1 MGMAMTS
8 LNQKREQKM
17 ALKGELYTAD
27 TFSEEQIASVKKH
40 FLELLGQEVSFEIK
54 RNEALIGGFLAII
67 DGKIYDASVSH
78 RIKETEN
85 VLVHGNDA
93 DGAEITAE
101 DVNLTGSK
109 PKPFH
114 SSAKAIGSALKQRLD
129 TYEGKSAVYE
139 FGVVT
144 SVGDGV
150 VRIDGLSH
158 TRYGEQIAFN
168 NEIYGMTMDLET
180 DGVGAVL
187 LNGQDEVHVGE
198 RVYGTGRVVEVP
210 VGDELLGRVV
220 SPIGLPMDNKPL
232 NAKRYR
238 PVESPAPRIIDRQAV
253 NHPLMT
259 GLIAVD
265 GIIPIGRGQR
275 ELIIGDRQTGKTT
288 IAIDTI
294 INQRGK
300 HVYCVYVAIGQK
312 LSTVAQIYETLQ
324 AVGAMEYTVIVV
336 SNASDCA
343 AMQYL
348 APYAG
353 CAIAEQFMYDGKD
366 ALIVYDDLS
375 KHAVAYR
382 AMSLLLHRPPGREA
396 YPGDVFYLHS
406 RLLER
411 AGHLNDK
418 LGGGSLTALPIVETM
433 ASDISAYIPTNVIS
447 ITDGQIY
454 LEPELFHAG
463 VRPAVNV
470 GLSVSRVGSSAQKK
484 AMRKVVK
491 KLRLTLAQYRELQ
504 IFAQFGSDIDSVTKE
519 ILDSGDRLSE
529 TLKQAQ
535 HEPLQMSEQVLLLYA
550 VMNGY
555 LKEVPSP
562 HVRAFQKGLLQY
574 AHHNYSP
581 LLDDI
586 ESSGDLTDEQIKEL
600 SACIENYHLTC
611 KA

>member
-1 MGMAMTS
+1 
-8 LNQKREQKM
+8 M
-17 ALKGELYTAD
+17 ALRGELYTAGPFGED
-27 TFSEEQIASVKKH
+27 QIESVKRH
-40 FLELLGQEVSFEIK
+40 FNELLGQEVSFEVK

-67 DGKIYDASVSH
+67 DGKIYDASVAY
-78 RIKETEN
+78 RVKEAQHL
-85 VLVHGNDA
+85 LVSNSVS
-93 DGAEITAE
+93 GAEIAAE
-101 DVNLTGSK
+101 NVRLTGSEQK
-109 PKPFH
+109 PRHNSAGDIGKTLKRRI
-114 SSAKAIGSALKQRLD
+114 SSF
-129 TYEGKSAVYE
+129 ENKSAVYE
-139 FGVVT
+139 YGIVT

-150 VRIDGLSH
+150 VRIEGLSH
-158 TRYGEQIAFN
+158 TRYGEQIAFEN
-168 NEIYGMTMDLET
+168 DVYGMTMDLEL

-187 LNGQDEVHVGE
+187 LNGQDNVHVGE

-220 SPIGLPMDNKPL
+220 NPIGMPLDDKPL
-232 NAKRYR
+232 TAARYR

-253 NHPLMT
+253 NEPMMT
-259 GLIAVD
+259 GLLAVD
-265 GIIPIGRGQR
+265 SIIPIGRGQR

-300 HVYCVYVAIGQK
+300 HVNCVYVAIGQK
-312 LSTVAQIYETLQ
+312 LSTIAQIYETLI
-324 AVGAMEYTVIVV
+324 AAGAMEYTVIVV
-336 SNASDCA
+336 ANASDCA

-366 ALIVYDDLS
+366 ALVIYDDLS

-411 AGHLNDK
+411 AGHLSEAN
-418 LGGGSLTALPIVETM
+418 GGGSLTALPIVETM

-454 LEPELFHAG
+454 LEPELFHSG

-470 GLSVSRVGSSAQKK
+470 GLSVSRVGSAAQKK

-519 ILDSGDRLSE
+519 ILDNGDRLSE
-529 TLKQAQ
+529 TLKQNQ
-535 HEPLQMSEQVLLLYA
+535 HEPLQMSEQVLVLYA

-555 LKEVPSP
+555 LKNVPAQ

-574 AHHNYSP
+574 VRRNYGS
-581 LLDDI
+581 LLDEI
-586 ESSGDLTDEQIKEL
+586 EESGDLTDELTQEL
-600 SACIENYHLTC
+600 QTAIENYQLTC
-611 KA
+611 QA

>member
-1 MGMAMTS
+1 
-8 LNQKREQKM
+8 M
-17 ALKGELYTAD
+17 ALRGELYTAGPFGED
-27 TFSEEQIASVKKH
+27 QIESVKQH
-40 FLELLGQEVSFEIK
+40 FKELLGQEVNFEVK
-54 RNEALIGGFLAII
+54 RDEALVGGFLAII
-67 DGKIYDASVSH
+67 DGKIYDASVAY
-78 RIKETEN
+78 RMKEAQHQ
-85 VLVHGNDA
+85 LVSSSVS
-93 DGAEITAE
+93 GAEITAGN
-101 DVNLTGSK
+101 VRQTGSVQ
-109 PKPFH
+109 KPFE
-114 SSAKAIGSALKQRLD
+114 GSAADIGKTLKTRIRSF
-129 TYEGKSAVYE
+129 ESKSAVYE
-139 FGVVT
+139 YGVVT

-150 VRIDGLSH
+150 VRIEGLSH
-158 TRYGEQIAFN
+158 TRYGEQIAFDN
-168 NEIYGMTMDLET
+168 DVYGMTMDLEL

-187 LNGQDEVHVGE
+187 LNGQELVHVGE

-210 VGDELLGRVV
+210 VGDELLGRVIN
-220 SPIGLPMDNKPL
+220 PIGLALDNKPL
-232 NAKRYR
+232 NAARYR

-253 NHPLMT
+253 NEPLMT
-259 GLIAVD
+259 GLLAVD
-265 GIIPIGRGQR
+265 SIIPIGRGQR

-288 IAIDTI
+288 IAVDAI

-300 HVYCVYVAIGQK
+300 HVNCVYVAIGQK
-312 LSTVAQIYETLQ
+312 LSSVAQLHETLQ
-324 AVGAMEYTVIVV
+324 VAGAMDYTVIVV
-336 SNASDCA
+336 ASASDSA

-366 ALIVYDDLS
+366 ALIIYDDLS

-411 AGHLNDK
+411 AGHLSEAN
-418 LGGGSLTALPIVETM
+418 GGGSLTALPIVETM

-454 LEPELFHAG
+454 LEPELFHSG

-470 GLSVSRVGSSAQKK
+470 GLSVSRVGSAAQKK

-519 ILDSGDRLSE
+519 ILDNGDRLSE
-529 TLKQAQ
+529 TLKQNQ
-535 HEPLQMSEQVLLLYA
+535 HEPLQMSEQVLLLFA

-555 LKEVPSP
+555 LKDVASQN
-562 HVRAFQKGLLQY
+562 VRSFQKGLLQY
-574 AHHNYSP
+574 ARRNYIS
-581 LLDDI
+581 LLDEI
-586 ESSGDLTDEQIKEL
+586 EESGDMTDEQTQEL
-600 SACIENYHLTC
+600 RTCIENYQLTL

>member
-1 MGMAMTS
+1 
-8 LNQKREQKM
+8 M
-17 ALKGELYTAD
+17 ALRGELYTAGP
-27 TFSEEQIASVKKH
+27 FGEEQIESVKRH
-40 FLELLGQEVSFEIK
+40 FNEMLGQEVSFEVK
-54 RNEALIGGFLAII
+54 QNEALIGGFLAII
-67 DGKIYDASVSH
+67 DGKIYDASVAY
-78 RIKETEN
+78 RVKEAQHT
-85 VLVHGNDA
+85 LVNNSVS
-93 DGAEITAE
+93 GAEITAE
-101 DVNLTGSK
+101 NVRLTGSEQK
-109 PKPFH
+109 TLH
-114 SSAKAIGSALKQRLD
+114 SSAADIGKTLRSRIHSF
-129 TYEGKSAVYE
+129 ENKSAVYE
-139 FGVVT
+139 YGIVT

-150 VRIDGLSH
+150 VRIEGLSH
-158 TRYGEQIAFN
+158 TRYGEQIAFEN
-168 NEIYGMTMDLET
+168 DVYGMTMDLEL

-187 LNGQDEVHVGE
+187 LNGQDNVHVGE
-198 RVYGTGRVVEVP
+198 RVYGTGRVIEVP

-220 SPIGLPMDNKPL
+220 NPIGMPLDDKPL
-232 NAKRYR
+232 SAARYR

-253 NHPLMT
+253 NEPLMT
-259 GLIAVD
+259 GLLAVD
-265 GIIPIGRGQR
+265 SIIPIGRGQR

-300 HVYCVYVAIGQK
+300 HVNCVYVAIGQK
-312 LSTVAQIYETLQ
+312 LSTVAQICETLQ
-324 AVGAMEYTVIVV
+324 QAGAMDYTVIVV
-336 SNASDCA
+336 ANASDCA

-366 ALIVYDDLS
+366 ALVIYDDLS

-411 AGHLNDK
+411 AGHLSAAN
-418 LGGGSLTALPIVETM
+418 GGGSLTALPIVETM

-454 LEPELFHAG
+454 LEPELFHSG

-470 GLSVSRVGSSAQKK
+470 GLSVSRVGSAAQKK

-519 ILDSGDRLSE
+519 ILDNGDRLSE
-529 TLKQAQ
+529 TLKQNQ

-574 AHHNYSP
+574 ARRNYSST
-581 LLDDI
+581 LDEI
-586 ESSGDLTDEQIKEL
+586 EESGDLSDELIEAL
-600 SACIENYHLTC
+600 RATIENYHLTC
-611 KA
+611 QA

>member
-1 MGMAMTS
+1 
-8 LNQKREQKM
+8 M
-17 ALKGELYTAD
+17 ALRGELYIAGPFGED
-27 TFSEEQIASVKKH
+27 QIESVKKH
-40 FLELLGQEVSFEIK
+40 FNELLGQEVSFEVK
-54 RNEALIGGFLAII
+54 HNEALIGGFLAII
-67 DGKIYDASVSH
+67 DGKIYDASVAY
-78 RIKETEN
+78 RIKEAQHL
-85 VLVHGNDA
+85 LVTNSVS
-93 DGAEITAE
+93 GAEITAE
-101 DVNLTGSK
+101 NVKLTGSEQ
-109 PKPFH
+109 KPFH
-114 SSAKAIGSALKQRLD
+114 SSAADIGQTLKKRIRSF
-129 TYEGKSAVYE
+129 ENKSAVYE
-139 FGVVT
+139 YGIVT

-150 VRIDGLSH
+150 VRIEGLSH
-158 TRYGEQIAFN
+158 TRYGEQIAFEN
-168 NEIYGMTMDLET
+168 DVYGMTMDLEL

-187 LNGQDEVHVGE
+187 LNGQDEVRVGE

-220 SPIGLPMDNKPL
+220 NPIGMPLDNKPL
-232 NAKRYR
+232 NASRYR

-253 NHPLMT
+253 NEPLMT
-259 GLIAVD
+259 GLLAVD
-265 GIIPIGRGQR
+265 SIIPIGRGQR

-288 IAIDTI
+288 IAVDAI

-300 HVYCVYVAIGQK
+300 HVNCVYVAIGQK

-324 AVGAMEYTVIVV
+324 AAGAMEYTVIVV
-336 SNASDCA
+336 ANASDCA

-366 ALIVYDDLS
+366 ALVIYDDLS

-411 AGHLNDK
+411 AGHLSEAN
-418 LGGGSLTALPIVETM
+418 GGGSLTALPIVETM

-454 LEPELFHAG
+454 LEPELFHSG

-470 GLSVSRVGSSAQKK
+470 GLSVSRVGSAAQKK

-519 ILDSGDRLSE
+519 ILDNGDRLSE
-529 TLKQAQ
+529 TLKQNQ

-555 LKEVPSP
+555 LKEVPAQ
-562 HVRAFQKGLLQY
+562 HARAFQKGLLQY
-574 AHHNYSP
+574 VSRNYGS
-581 LLDDI
+581 LLSEI
-586 ESSGDLTDEQIKEL
+586 EETGDMTDEQIQEMR
-600 SACIENYHLTC
+600 AAIENYQLTC

>member
-1 MGMAMTS
+1 
-8 LNQKREQKM
+8 M
-17 ALKGELYTAD
+17 ALRGELYTAGPFGED
-27 TFSEEQIASVKKH
+27 QIESVKRH
-40 FLELLGQEVSFEIK
+40 FCELLGQEVSFEVK
-54 RNEALIGGFLAII
+54 QNDALIGGFLAII
-67 DGKIYDASVSH
+67 DGKIYDASVAY
-78 RIKETEN
+78 RVKEAQHT
-85 VLVHGNDA
+85 LVNNSVS
-93 DGAEITAE
+93 GAEITAE
-101 DVNLTGSK
+101 NVRLTGSEQK
-109 PKPFH
+109 TLH
-114 SSAKAIGSALKQRLD
+114 SSAADIGKTLRSRIHSF
-129 TYEGKSAVYE
+129 ENKSAVYE
-139 FGVVT
+139 YGIVT

-150 VRIDGLSH
+150 VRIEGLSH
-158 TRYGEQIAFN
+158 TRYGEQIAFEN
-168 NEIYGMTMDLET
+168 DVYGMTMDLEL

-187 LNGQDEVHVGE
+187 LNGQDNVHVGE
-198 RVYGTGRVVEVP
+198 RVYGTGRVIEVP

-220 SPIGLPMDNKPL
+220 NPIGMPLDDKPL
-232 NAKRYR
+232 SAARYR

-253 NHPLMT
+253 NEPLMT
-259 GLIAVD
+259 GLLAVD
-265 GIIPIGRGQR
+265 SIIPIGRGQR

-300 HVYCVYVAIGQK
+300 HVNCVYVAIGQK
-312 LSTVAQIYETLQ
+312 LSTVAQICETLES
-324 AVGAMEYTVIVV
+324 VGAMDYTVIVV
-336 SNASDCA
+336 ANASDCA

-366 ALIVYDDLS
+366 ALVIYDDLS

-411 AGHLNDK
+411 AGHLSAAN
-418 LGGGSLTALPIVETM
+418 GGGSLTALPIVETM

-454 LEPELFHAG
+454 LEPELFHSG

-470 GLSVSRVGSSAQKK
+470 GLSVSRVGSAAQKK

-519 ILDSGDRLSE
+519 ILDNGDRLSE
-529 TLKQAQ
+529 TLKQNQ

-574 AHHNYSP
+574 ARRNYSST
-581 LLDDI
+581 LDEI
-586 ESSGDLTDEQIKEL
+586 EESGDLSDELIEAL
-600 SACIENYHLTC
+600 RATIENYHLTC
-611 KA
+611 QA

>member
-1 MGMAMTS
+1 
-8 LNQKREQKM
+8 M
-17 ALKGELYTAD
+17 ALRGELYTAGP
-27 TFSEEQIASVKKH
+27 FGEEQIESVKRH
-40 FLELLGQEVSFEIK
+40 FNEMLGQEVSFEVK
-54 RNEALIGGFLAII
+54 QNEALIGGFLAII
-67 DGKIYDASVSH
+67 DGKIYDASVAY
-78 RIKETEN
+78 RVKEAQHT
-85 VLVHGNDA
+85 LVNNSVS
-93 DGAEITAE
+93 GAEITAE
-101 DVNLTGSK
+101 NVRLTGSEQK
-109 PKPFH
+109 TLH
-114 SSAKAIGSALKQRLD
+114 SSAADIGKTLRSRIHSF
-129 TYEGKSAVYE
+129 ENKSAVYE
-139 FGVVT
+139 YGIVT

-150 VRIDGLSH
+150 VRIEGLSH
-158 TRYGEQIAFN
+158 TRYGEQIAFEN
-168 NEIYGMTMDLET
+168 DVYGMTMDLEL

-187 LNGQDEVHVGE
+187 LNGQDNVHVGE
-198 RVYGTGRVVEVP
+198 RVYGTGRVIEVP

-220 SPIGLPMDNKPL
+220 NPIGMPMDDKPL
-232 NAKRYR
+232 NAARYR

-253 NHPLMT
+253 NEPLMT
-259 GLIAVD
+259 GLLAVD
-265 GIIPIGRGQR
+265 SIIPIGRGQR

-300 HVYCVYVAIGQK
+300 HVNCVYVAIGQK
-312 LSTVAQIYETLQ
+312 LSTVAQIYETLES
-324 AVGAMEYTVIVV
+324 VGAMDYTVIVV
-336 SNASDCA
+336 ANASDCA

-366 ALIVYDDLS
+366 ALVIYDDLS

-411 AGHLNDK
+411 AGHLSAAN
-418 LGGGSLTALPIVETM
+418 GGGSLTALPIVETM

-454 LEPELFHAG
+454 LEPELFHSG

-470 GLSVSRVGSSAQKK
+470 GLSVSRVGSAAQKK

-519 ILDSGDRLSE
+519 ILDNGDRLSE
-529 TLKQAQ
+529 TLKQNQ

-574 AHHNYSP
+574 ARRNYSST
-581 LLDDI
+581 LDEI
-586 ESSGDLTDEQIKEL
+586 EESGDLSDELIEAL
-600 SACIENYHLTC
+600 RATIENYHLTC
-611 KA
+611 QA

>member
-1 MGMAMTS
+1 
-8 LNQKREQKM
+8 M
-17 ALKGELYTAD
+17 ALKGELYITD
-27 TFSEEQIASVKKH
+27 SFGEDQIESVKQH
-40 FLELLGQEVSFEIK
+40 FKSLLGQDVVFEIK
-54 RNEALIGGFLAII
+54 HNDALIGGFLAII
-67 DGKIYDASVSH
+67 NGKIYDASVSY
-78 RIKETEN
+78 RIKEAQKF
-85 VLVHGNDA
+85 LVSNDTSG
-93 DGAEITAE
+93 GAEITAS
-101 DVNLTGSK
+101 N
-109 PKPFH
+109 
-114 SSAKAIGSALKQRLD
+114 LKQADVSPKLFSNTVHDIGQTLKKQLRTL
-129 TYEGKSAVYE
+129 ESKSAVYE
-139 FGVVT
+139 YGVVT

-150 VRIDGLSH
+150 VRIEGLSH
-158 TRYGEQIAFN
+158 TRYGEQIAFEN
-168 NEIYGMTMDLET
+168 DVFGMTMDLEL

-187 LNGQDEVHVGE
+187 LNGQDEVRVGE

-210 VGDELLGRVV
+210 VGDELLGRVIN
-220 SPIGLPMDNKPL
+220 PIGMPLDEKPL
-232 NAKRYR
+232 NSSRYR

-253 NHPLMT
+253 NEPLMT
-259 GLIAVD
+259 GLLAVD
-265 GIIPIGRGQR
+265 SIIPIGRGQR

-312 LSTVAQIYETLQ
+312 LSTIAQIYDTLQ
-324 AVGAMEYTVIVV
+324 KAGAMDYTVIVV
-336 SNASDCA
+336 ASASDCA

-366 ALIVYDDLS
+366 ALVIYDDLS

-411 AGHLNDK
+411 AGHLSEER
-418 LGGGSLTALPIVETM
+418 GGGSLTALPIIETM

-470 GLSVSRVGSSAQKK
+470 GLSVSRVGSAAQKK

-491 KLRLTLAQYRELQ
+491 TLRLTLAQYRELQ
-504 IFAQFGSDIDSVTKE
+504 IFAQFGSDIDSVTKG
-519 ILDSGDRLSE
+519 ILDNGDRLSE
-529 TLKQAQ
+529 TLKQNQ

-550 VMNGY
+550 VMNGF
-555 LKEVPSP
+555 LKEVPAP
-562 HVRAFQKGLLQY
+562 HARAFQKGLLQY
-574 AHHNYSP
+574 VRRNYSTM
-581 LLDDI
+581 LDMI
-586 ESSGDLTDEQIKEL
+586 EETGDLTDELIAEMR
-600 SACIENYHLTC
+600 SSIENYHLTC
-611 KA
+611 QA

>member
-1 MGMAMTS
+1 
-8 LNQKREQKM
+8 M
-17 ALKGELYTAD
+17 ALKGELYITD
-27 TFSEEQIASVKKH
+27 SFGEDQIASVKQH
-40 FLELLGQEVSFEIK
+40 FKTLLGQDVDFEIK
-54 RNEALIGGFLAII
+54 YNDALIGGFLAII
-67 DGKIYDASVSH
+67 NGKIYDASVSY
-78 RIKETEN
+78 RIKEAQKF
-85 VLVHGNDA
+85 LVSNDTSG
-93 DGAEITAE
+93 GAEITAS
-101 DVNLTGSK
+101 N
-109 PKPFH
+109 
-114 SSAKAIGSALKQRLD
+114 LKQADVSPKLFSNTVHDIGQTLKKQLRTLQS
-129 TYEGKSAVYE
+129 KSAVYE
-139 FGVVT
+139 YGVVT

-150 VRIDGLSH
+150 VRIEGLSH
-158 TRYGEQIAFN
+158 TRYGEQIAFEN
-168 NEIYGMTMDLET
+168 DVFGMTMDLEL

-187 LNGQDEVHVGE
+187 LNGQDEVRVGE

-210 VGDELLGRVV
+210 VGDELLGRVIN
-220 SPIGLPMDNKPL
+220 PIGMPLDEKPL
-232 NAKRYR
+232 NSSRYR

-253 NHPLMT
+253 NEPLMT
-259 GLIAVD
+259 GLLAVD
-265 GIIPIGRGQR
+265 SIIPIGRGQR

-312 LSTVAQIYETLQ
+312 LSTIAQIYDTLQ
-324 AVGAMEYTVIVV
+324 KAGAMDYTVIVV
-336 SNASDCA
+336 ASASDCA

-366 ALIVYDDLS
+366 ALVIYDDLS

-411 AGHLNDK
+411 AGHLSEER
-418 LGGGSLTALPIVETM
+418 GGGSLTALPIIETM

-470 GLSVSRVGSSAQKK
+470 GLSVSRVGSAAQKK

-491 KLRLTLAQYRELQ
+491 TLRLTLAQYRELQ
-504 IFAQFGSDIDSVTKE
+504 IFAQFGSDIDSVTKG
-519 ILDSGDRLSE
+519 ILDNGDRLSE
-529 TLKQAQ
+529 TLKQNQ

-550 VMNGY
+550 VMNGF
-555 LKEVPSP
+555 LKEVPAP
-562 HVRAFQKGLLQY
+562 HARAFQKGLLQY
-574 AHHNYSP
+574 VRRNYSTM
-581 LLDDI
+581 LDMI
-586 ESSGDLTDEQIKEL
+586 EETGDLTDELIAEMR
-600 SACIENYHLTC
+600 SSIENYHLTC
-611 KA
+611 QA

>member
-1 MGMAMTS
+1 
-8 LNQKREQKM
+8 M
-17 ALKGELYTAD
+17 ALKGELYTAGP
-27 TFSEEQIASVKKH
+27 FGEEQIESVKRH
-40 FLELLGQEVSFEIK
+40 FNEMLGQEVSFEVK
-54 RNEALIGGFLAII
+54 QNEALIGGFLAII
-67 DGKIYDASVSH
+67 DGKIYDASVAY
-78 RIKETEN
+78 RVKEAQHT
-85 VLVHGNDA
+85 LVNNSVS
-93 DGAEITAE
+93 GAEITAE
-101 DVNLTGSK
+101 NVRLTGSEQK
-109 PKPFH
+109 TLH
-114 SSAKAIGSALKQRLD
+114 SSAADIGKTLRSRIHSF
-129 TYEGKSAVYE
+129 ENKSAVYE
-139 FGVVT
+139 YGIVT

-150 VRIDGLSH
+150 VRIEGLSH
-158 TRYGEQIAFN
+158 TRYGEQIAFEN
-168 NEIYGMTMDLET
+168 DVYGMTMDLEL

-187 LNGQDEVHVGE
+187 LNGQDNVHVGE
-198 RVYGTGRVVEVP
+198 RVYGTGRVIEVP

-220 SPIGLPMDNKPL
+220 NPIGMPLDDKPL
-232 NAKRYR
+232 SAARYR

-253 NHPLMT
+253 NEPLMT
-259 GLIAVD
+259 GLLAVD
-265 GIIPIGRGQR
+265 SIIPIGRGQR

-300 HVYCVYVAIGQK
+300 HVNCVYVAIGQK
-312 LSTVAQIYETLQ
+312 LSTVAQIYETLES
-324 AVGAMEYTVIVV
+324 VGAMDYTVIVV
-336 SNASDCA
+336 ANASDCA

-366 ALIVYDDLS
+366 ALVIYDDLS

-411 AGHLNDK
+411 AGHLSAAN
-418 LGGGSLTALPIVETM
+418 GGGSLTALPIVETM

-454 LEPELFHAG
+454 LEPELFHSG

-470 GLSVSRVGSSAQKK
+470 GLSVSRVGSAAQKK

-519 ILDSGDRLSE
+519 ILDNGDRLSE
-529 TLKQAQ
+529 TLKQNQ

-574 AHHNYSP
+574 ARRNYSST
-581 LLDDI
+581 LDEI
-586 ESSGDLTDEQIKEL
+586 EESGDLSDELIEAL
-600 SACIENYHLTC
+600 RATIENYHLTC
-611 KA
+611 QA

>member
-1 MGMAMTS
+1 
-8 LNQKREQKM
+8 M
-17 ALKGELYTAD
+17 ALKGELYIAGP
-27 TFSEEQIASVKKH
+27 FGEEQIASVKQH
-40 FLELLGQEVSFEIK
+40 FNELLGQEVSFEVK
-54 RNEALIGGFLAII
+54 RNDALIGGFLAII
-67 DGKIYDASVSH
+67 DGKIYDASVAY
-78 RIKETEN
+78 RIKEAQHL
-85 VLVHGNDA
+85 LVTNSVS
-93 DGAEITAE
+93 GAEIAAE
-101 DVNLTGSK
+101 NVKLTGSEQ
-109 PKPFH
+109 KPFH
-114 SSAKAIGSALKQRLD
+114 SSATDIGRTLKRRIRSF
-129 TYEGKSAVYE
+129 ENKSAVYE
-139 FGVVT
+139 YGIVT
-144 SVGDGV
+144 NVGDGV
-150 VRIDGLSH
+150 VRIEGLSH
-158 TRYGEQIAFN
+158 TRYGEQIAFEN
-168 NEIYGMTMDLET
+168 DIYGMTMDLEL

-187 LNGQDEVHVGE
+187 LNGQDSVRVGE

-220 SPIGLPMDNKPL
+220 NPIGMALDDKPL
-232 NAKRYR
+232 NASRYR

-253 NHPLMT
+253 NEPLMT
-259 GLIAVD
+259 GLLAVD
-265 GIIPIGRGQR
+265 SIIPIGRGQR

-288 IAIDTI
+288 IAVDAI

-300 HVYCVYVAIGQK
+300 HVNCVYVAIGQK
-312 LSTVAQIYETLQ
+312 LSTIAQIYETLQ
-324 AVGAMEYTVIVV
+324 AAGAMDYTVIVV
-336 SNASDCA
+336 ANASDCA

-366 ALIVYDDLS
+366 ALIIYDDLS

-411 AGHLNDK
+411 AGHLSEAN
-418 LGGGSLTALPIVETM
+418 GGGSLTALPIVETM

-454 LEPELFHAG
+454 LEPELFHSG

-470 GLSVSRVGSSAQKK
+470 GLSVSRVGSAAQKK

-504 IFAQFGSDIDSVTKE
+504 VFAQFGSDIDSVTKE
-519 ILDSGDRLSE
+519 ILDNGDRLSE
-529 TLKQAQ
+529 TLKQNQ
-535 HEPLQMSEQVLLLYA
+535 HEPLQMSEQVLLLFA

-555 LKEVPSP
+555 LKNVPSP
-562 HVRAFQKGLLQY
+562 HVRSFQKGLLQY
-574 AHHNYSP
+574 MQRNYGS
-581 LLDDI
+581 LLGEI
-586 ESSGDLTDEQIKEL
+586 EDTGDLTDEQAQEMR
-600 SACIENYHLTC
+600 AAIENYQLTC

>member
-1 MGMAMTS
+1 
-8 LNQKREQKM
+8 M
-17 ALKGELYTAD
+17 ALRGELYIAGPFGED
-27 TFSEEQIASVKKH
+27 QIESVKKH
-40 FLELLGQEVSFEIK
+40 FNELLGQEVSFEVK
-54 RNEALIGGFLAII
+54 HNEALIGGFLAII
-67 DGKIYDASVSH
+67 DGKIYDASVAY
-78 RIKETEN
+78 RIKEAQHL
-85 VLVHGNDA
+85 LVTNSVS
-93 DGAEITAE
+93 GAEITAE
-101 DVNLTGSK
+101 NVKLTGSEQ
-109 PKPFH
+109 KPFH
-114 SSAKAIGSALKQRLD
+114 SSAADIGQTLKKRIRSF
-129 TYEGKSAVYE
+129 ENKSAVYE
-139 FGVVT
+139 YGIVT

-150 VRIDGLSH
+150 VRIEGLSH
-158 TRYGEQIAFN
+158 TRYGEQIAFEN
-168 NEIYGMTMDLET
+168 DVYGMTMDLEL

-187 LNGQDEVHVGE
+187 LNGQDEVRVGE

-220 SPIGLPMDNKPL
+220 NPIGMPLDNKPL
-232 NAKRYR
+232 NASRYR

-253 NHPLMT
+253 NEPLMT
-259 GLIAVD
+259 GLLAVD
-265 GIIPIGRGQR
+265 SIIPIGRGQR

-288 IAIDTI
+288 IAVDAI

-300 HVYCVYVAIGQK
+300 HVNCVYVAIGQK
-312 LSTVAQIYETLQ
+312 LSTVAQICETLQ
-324 AVGAMEYTVIVV
+324 AAGAMEYTVIVV
-336 SNASDCA
+336 ANASDCA

-366 ALIVYDDLS
+366 ALVIYDDLS

-411 AGHLNDK
+411 AGHLSEAN
-418 LGGGSLTALPIVETM
+418 GGGSLTALPIVETM

-454 LEPELFHAG
+454 LEPELFHSG

-470 GLSVSRVGSSAQKK
+470 GLSVSRVGSAAQKK

-519 ILDSGDRLSE
+519 ILDNGDRLSE
-529 TLKQAQ
+529 TLKQNQ

-555 LKEVPSP
+555 LKEVPAQ
-562 HVRAFQKGLLQY
+562 HARAFQKGLLQY
-574 AHHNYSP
+574 VSRNYGS
-581 LLDDI
+581 LLSEI
-586 ESSGDLTDEQIKEL
+586 EETGDMTDEQIQEMR
-600 SACIENYHLTC
+600 AAIENYQLTC

>member
-1 MGMAMTS
+1 
-8 LNQKREQKM
+8 M
-17 ALKGELYTAD
+17 ALRGELYTAGPFGED
-27 TFSEEQIASVKKH
+27 QIESVKKH
-40 FLELLGQEVSFEIK
+40 FNELLGQEVSFEVK
-54 RNEALIGGFLAII
+54 HNEALIGGFLAII
-67 DGKIYDASVSH
+67 DGKIYDASVAY
-78 RIKETEN
+78 RIKEAQHL
-85 VLVHGNDA
+85 LVTNSVS
-93 DGAEITAE
+93 GAEITAE
-101 DVNLTGSK
+101 NVKLTGSEQ
-109 PKPFH
+109 KPFH
-114 SSAKAIGSALKQRLD
+114 SSAADIGQTLKKRIRSF
-129 TYEGKSAVYE
+129 ENKSAVYE
-139 FGVVT
+139 YGIVT

-150 VRIDGLSH
+150 VRIEGLSH
-158 TRYGEQIAFN
+158 TRYGEQIAFEN
-168 NEIYGMTMDLET
+168 DVYGMTMDLEL

-187 LNGQDEVHVGE
+187 LNGQDEVRVGE

-220 SPIGLPMDNKPL
+220 NPIGMPLDNKPL
-232 NAKRYR
+232 NAYRYR

-253 NHPLMT
+253 NEPLMT
-259 GLIAVD
+259 GLLAVD
-265 GIIPIGRGQR
+265 SIIPIGRGQR

-288 IAIDTI
+288 IAVDAI

-300 HVYCVYVAIGQK
+300 HVNCVYVAIGQK
-312 LSTVAQIYETLQ
+312 LSTVAQICETLQ
-324 AVGAMEYTVIVV
+324 AAGAMEYTVIVV
-336 SNASDCA
+336 ANASDCA

-366 ALIVYDDLS
+366 ALVIYDDLS

-396 YPGDVFYLHS
+396 YPGDVCYLHS

-411 AGHLNDK
+411 AGHLSEAN
-418 LGGGSLTALPIVETM
+418 GGGSLTALPIVETM

-454 LEPELFHAG
+454 LEPELVHSG

-470 GLSVSRVGSSAQKK
+470 GLSVSRVGSAAQKK

-519 ILDSGDRLSE
+519 ILDNGDRLSE
-529 TLKQAQ
+529 TLKQNQ

-555 LKEVPSP
+555 LKEVPAQ
-562 HVRAFQKGLLQY
+562 HARAFQKGLLQY
-574 AHHNYSP
+574 VSRNYGS
-581 LLDDI
+581 LLSEI
-586 ESSGDLTDEQIKEL
+586 EETGDMTDEQIQEMR
-600 SACIENYHLTC
+600 AAIDNYQLTC

>member
-1 MGMAMTS
+1 
-8 LNQKREQKM
+8 M
-17 ALKGELYTAD
+17 ALKGELYITD
-27 TFSEEQIASVKKH
+27 SFGEDQIESVKQH
-40 FLELLGQEVSFEIK
+40 FKSLLGQDVVFEIK
-54 RNEALIGGFLAII
+54 HNDALIGGFLAII
-67 DGKIYDASVSH
+67 NGKIYDASVSY
-78 RIKETEN
+78 RIKEAQKF
-85 VLVHGNDA
+85 LVSNDTSG
-93 DGAEITAE
+93 GAEITAS
-101 DVNLTGSK
+101 N
-109 PKPFH
+109 
-114 SSAKAIGSALKQRLD
+114 LKQAEVSPKLFSNTAHDIGQTLKKQLRSL
-129 TYEGKSAVYE
+129 ESKSAVYE
-139 FGVVT
+139 YGVVT

-150 VRIDGLSH
+150 VRIEGLSH
-158 TRYGEQIAFN
+158 TRYGEQIAFEN
-168 NEIYGMTMDLET
+168 DVFGMTMDLEL

-187 LNGQDEVHVGE
+187 LNGQDEVRVGE

-210 VGDELLGRVV
+210 VGDELLGRVIN
-220 SPIGLPMDNKPL
+220 PIGMPLDEKTL
-232 NAKRYR
+232 NASRFR

-253 NHPLMT
+253 NEPLMT
-259 GLIAVD
+259 GLLAVD
-265 GIIPIGRGQR
+265 SIIPIGRGQR

-300 HVYCVYVAIGQK
+300 HVNCVYVAIGQK
-312 LSTVAQIYETLQ
+312 LSTIAQIYDTLEK
-324 AVGAMEYTVIVV
+324 AGSMDYTVIVV
-336 SNASDCA
+336 ASASDCA

-366 ALIVYDDLS
+366 ALVIYDDLS

-411 AGHLNDK
+411 AGHLSEER
-418 LGGGSLTALPIVETM
+418 GGGSLTALPIIETM

-470 GLSVSRVGSSAQKK
+470 GLSVSRVGSAAQKK

-491 KLRLTLAQYRELQ
+491 TLRLTLAQYRELQ
-504 IFAQFGSDIDSVTKE
+504 IFAQFGSDIDSVTKG
-519 ILDSGDRLSE
+519 ILDNGDRLSE
-529 TLKQAQ
+529 TLKQNQ

-550 VMNGY
+550 VMNGF
-555 LKEVPSP
+555 LKEVPAP

-574 AHHNYSP
+574 VRRNYSTM
-581 LLDDI
+581 LDMI
-586 ESSGDLTDEQIKEL
+586 EETGDLTDELIAEMR
-600 SACIENYHLTC
+600 SSIENYHLTC
-611 KA
+611 QA

>member
-1 MGMAMTS
+1 
-8 LNQKREQKM
+8 M
-17 ALKGELYTAD
+17 ALKGELYTAGPFGED
-27 TFSEEQIASVKKH
+27 QIESVKQH
-40 FLELLGQEVSFEIK
+40 FRELLGHEVNFEVK
-54 RNEALIGGFLAII
+54 QNEALIGGFLAII
-67 DGKIYDASVSH
+67 DGKIYDASVAY
-78 RIKETEN
+78 RVKEAQHM
-85 VLVHGNDA
+85 LVSNSA
-93 DGAEITAE
+93 SGAEITAE
-101 DVNLTGSK
+101 NVRLTGSENK
-109 PKPFH
+109 SLH
-114 SSAKAIGSALKQRLD
+114 SSAADIGKTLKHRMRSF
-129 TYEGKSAVYE
+129 ENKSAVYE
-139 FGVVT
+139 YGIVT

-150 VRIDGLSH
+150 VRIEGLSH
-158 TRYGEQIAFN
+158 TRYGEQIAFDN
-168 NEIYGMTMDLET
+168 DIYGMTMDLEL

-187 LNGQDEVHVGE
+187 LNGQDGVRVGE

-220 SPIGLPMDNKPL
+220 NPIGMPLDNKPL
-232 NAKRYR
+232 NPARYR
-238 PVESPAPRIIDRQAV
+238 PLESPSPRIIDRQAV
-253 NHPLMT
+253 NEPLMT
-259 GLIAVD
+259 GLLAVD
-265 GIIPIGRGQR
+265 SIIPIGRGQR

-288 IAIDTI
+288 IAVDTI

-300 HVYCVYVAIGQK
+300 NVNCVYVAIGQK
-312 LSTVAQIYETLQ
+312 LSTIAQIYETLQ
-324 AVGAMEYTVIVV
+324 STGAMEYTVIVV
-336 SNASDCA
+336 ASASDCA

-353 CAIAEQFMYDGKD
+353 CSIAEQFMYDGKD
-366 ALIVYDDLS
+366 ALVIYDDLS

-411 AGHLNDK
+411 AGHLSEAN
-418 LGGGSLTALPIVETM
+418 GGGSLTALPIVETM

-454 LEPELFHAG
+454 LEPELFHSG

-470 GLSVSRVGSSAQKK
+470 GLSVSRVGSAAQKK

-519 ILDSGDRLSE
+519 ILDNGDRLSE
-529 TLKQAQ
+529 TLKQNQ

-555 LKEVPSP
+555 LKEVAAP

-574 AHHNYSP
+574 VRRNYSAM
-581 LLDDI
+581 LDEI
-586 ESSGDLTDEQIKEL
+586 EEVGDLTDEIVEEL
-600 SACIENYHLTC
+600 RASIENYHLTC
-611 KA
+611 QA

>member
-1 MGMAMTS
+1 
-8 LNQKREQKM
+8 M
-17 ALKGELYTAD
+17 ALKGELYTAGP
-27 TFSEEQIASVKKH
+27 FGEEQIESVKRH
-40 FLELLGQEVSFEIK
+40 FNEMLGQEVSFEVK
-54 RNEALIGGFLAII
+54 QNEALIGGFLAII
-67 DGKIYDASVSH
+67 DGKIYDASVAY
-78 RIKETEN
+78 RIKEAQHL
-85 VLVHGNDA
+85 LVSNSVS
-93 DGAEITAE
+93 GAEITAE
-101 DVNLTGSK
+101 NVRLTGSEQK
-109 PKPFH
+109 PLH
-114 SSAKAIGSALKQRLD
+114 SSASDIGKTLKHRIN
-129 TYEGKSAVYE
+129 TFENKSAVYE
-139 FGVVT
+139 YGIVT

-150 VRIDGLSH
+150 VRVEGLSH
-158 TRYGEQIAFN
+158 TRFGEQIAFEN
-168 NEIYGMTMDLET
+168 DVYGMTMDLEL

-187 LNGQDEVHVGE
+187 LNGQDNVHVGE

-220 SPIGLPMDNKPL
+220 NPIGMPMDNKPL
-232 NAKRYR
+232 NAARYR

-253 NHPLMT
+253 NEPLMT
-259 GLIAVD
+259 GLLAVD
-265 GIIPIGRGQR
+265 SIIPIGRGQR
-275 ELIIGDRQTGKTT
+275 ELIIGDRQTGKST

-300 HVYCVYVAIGQK
+300 NVNCVYVAIGQK

-324 AVGAMEYTVIVV
+324 AADAMDYTVIVV
-336 SNASDCA
+336 ANASDCA

-366 ALIVYDDLS
+366 ALVVYDDLS

-411 AGHLNDK
+411 AGHLSEAN
-418 LGGGSLTALPIVETM
+418 GGGSLTALPIVETM

-454 LEPELFHAG
+454 LEPELFHSG

-470 GLSVSRVGSSAQKK
+470 GLSVSRVGSAAQKK

-519 ILDSGDRLSE
+519 ILDNGDRLSE
-529 TLKQAQ
+529 TLKQNQ
-535 HEPLQMSEQVLLLYA
+535 HEPLQMSEQVLLLFA

-555 LKEVPSP
+555 LKDVPSQ
-562 HVRAFQKGLLQY
+562 HVRSFQKGLLQY
-574 AHHNYSP
+574 VSRNYGS
-581 LLDDI
+581 LLNEI
-586 ESSGDLTDEQIKEL
+586 EETGDFTDEQAQEL
-600 SACIENYHLTC
+600 RTAIENYQLTC
-611 KA
+611 KV

>member
-1 MGMAMTS
+1 
-8 LNQKREQKM
+8 M
-17 ALKGELYTAD
+17 ALRGELYIAGPFGED
-27 TFSEEQIASVKKH
+27 QIESVKKH
-40 FLELLGQEVSFEIK
+40 FNELLGQEVSFEVK
-54 RNEALIGGFLAII
+54 HNEALIGGFLAII
-67 DGKIYDASVSH
+67 DGKIYDASVAY
-78 RIKETEN
+78 RIKEAQHL
-85 VLVHGNDA
+85 LVTNSVS
-93 DGAEITAE
+93 GAEIAAE
-101 DVNLTGSK
+101 NVKLTGSEQ
-109 PKPFH
+109 KPFH
-114 SSAKAIGSALKQRLD
+114 SSATDIGQTLKKRIRSF
-129 TYEGKSAVYE
+129 ENKSAVYE
-139 FGVVT
+139 YGIVT

-150 VRIDGLSH
+150 VRIEGLSH
-158 TRYGEQIAFN
+158 TRYGEQIAFEN
-168 NEIYGMTMDLET
+168 DVYGMTMDLEL

-220 SPIGLPMDNKPL
+220 NPIGMPLDNKPL
-232 NAKRYR
+232 NASRYR

-253 NHPLMT
+253 NEPLMT
-259 GLIAVD
+259 GLLAVD
-265 GIIPIGRGQR
+265 SIIPIGRGQR

-288 IAIDTI
+288 IAVDAI

-300 HVYCVYVAIGQK
+300 HVNCVYVAIGQK
-312 LSTVAQIYETLQ
+312 LSTVAQVSETLQ
-324 AVGAMEYTVIVV
+324 AAGAMEYTVIVV
-336 SNASDCA
+336 ASASDCA

-366 ALIVYDDLS
+366 ALVIYDDLS

-411 AGHLNDK
+411 AGHLSEAN
-418 LGGGSLTALPIVETM
+418 GGGSLTALPIVETM

-454 LEPELFHAG
+454 LEPELFHSG

-470 GLSVSRVGSSAQKK
+470 GLSVSRVGSAAQKK

-519 ILDSGDRLSE
+519 ILDNGDRLSE
-529 TLKQAQ
+529 TLKQNQ

-555 LKEVPSP
+555 LKEVPAQ
-562 HVRAFQKGLLQY
+562 HARAFQKGLLQY
-574 AHHNYSP
+574 VSRNYGS
-581 LLDDI
+581 LLSEI
-586 ESSGDLTDEQIKEL
+586 EETGDMTDEQIQEMKT
-600 SACIENYHLTC
+600 AIENYQLTC

>member
-1 MGMAMTS
+1 
-8 LNQKREQKM
+8 M
-17 ALKGELYTAD
+17 ALRGELYTAGP
-27 TFSEEQIASVKKH
+27 FGEEQIESVKRH
-40 FLELLGQEVSFEIK
+40 FNEMLGQEVSFEVK
-54 RNEALIGGFLAII
+54 QNEALIGGFLAII
-67 DGKIYDASVSH
+67 DGKIYDASVAY
-78 RIKETEN
+78 RVKEAQHT
-85 VLVHGNDA
+85 LVNNSVS
-93 DGAEITAE
+93 GAEITAE
-101 DVNLTGSK
+101 NVRLTGSEQK
-109 PKPFH
+109 TLH
-114 SSAKAIGSALKQRLD
+114 SSAADIGKTLRSRIHSF
-129 TYEGKSAVYE
+129 ENKSAVYE
-139 FGVVT
+139 YGIVT

-150 VRIDGLSH
+150 VRIEGLSH
-158 TRYGEQIAFN
+158 TRYGEQIAFEN
-168 NEIYGMTMDLET
+168 DVYGMTMDLEL

-187 LNGQDEVHVGE
+187 LNGQDLVHVGE
-198 RVYGTGRVVEVP
+198 RVYGTGRVVEMP

-220 SPIGLPMDNKPL
+220 NPIGMPMDDKPL
-232 NAKRYR
+232 NAARYR

-253 NHPLMT
+253 NEPLMT
-259 GLIAVD
+259 GLLAVD
-265 GIIPIGRGQR
+265 SIIPIGRGQR

-288 IAIDTI
+288 IAVDAI

-300 HVYCVYVAIGQK
+300 HVNCVYVAIGQK
-312 LSTVAQIYETLQ
+312 LSTIAQIYETLQ
-324 AVGAMEYTVIVV
+324 TAGAMDYTVIVV
-336 SNASDCA
+336 ASASDCA

-366 ALIVYDDLS
+366 ALVIYDDLS

-411 AGHLNDK
+411 AGHLSEAN
-418 LGGGSLTALPIVETM
+418 GGGSLTALPIVETM

-454 LEPELFHAG
+454 LEPELFHSG

-470 GLSVSRVGSSAQKK
+470 GLSVSRVGSAAQKK

-519 ILDSGDRLSE
+519 ILDNGDRLSE
-529 TLKQAQ
+529 TLKQNQ
-535 HEPLQMSEQVLLLYA
+535 HEPLQMSEQVLLLFA

-574 AHHNYSP
+574 VRRNYSS
-581 LLDDI
+581 LLD
-586 ESSGDLTDEQIKEL
+586 EMEESGDLSDELTQEL
-600 SACIENYHLTC
+600 KSAIENYQLTC

>member
-1 MGMAMTS
+1 
-8 LNQKREQKM
+8 M
-17 ALKGELYTAD
+17 ALKGELYTAGP
-27 TFSEEQIASVKKH
+27 FGEEQIESVKQH
-40 FLELLGQEVSFEIK
+40 FTKLLGQEVSFDVK
-54 RNEALIGGFLAII
+54 QNDALIGGFLAII
-67 DGKIYDASVSH
+67 DGKVYDASVAY
-78 RIKETEN
+78 RIKEAQHA
-85 VLVHGNDA
+85 LVTNDFTG
-93 DGAEITAE
+93 GAEIAAE
-101 DVNLTGSK
+101 NVKLTGSE
-109 PKPFH
+109 PGQFH
-114 SSAKAIGSALKQRLD
+114 SSAKDIGATLKKRLN
-129 TYEGKSAVYE
+129 TFENKSAVYE
-139 FGVVT
+139 YGVVT

-158 TRYGEQIAFN
+158 TRYGEQIAFDN
-168 NEIYGMTMDLET
+168 DVYGMTMDLEV

-187 LNGQDEVHVGE
+187 LNEQDSVRVGE

-210 VGDELLGRVV
+210 VGDEVLGRVIN
-220 SPIGLPMDNKPL
+220 PIGMPLDNKPL
-232 NAKRYR
+232 NAARYR
-238 PVESPAPRIIDRQAV
+238 PVESPAPRIIDRQSV
-253 NHPLMT
+253 NEPLMT

-288 IAIDTI
+288 IAVDTI

-300 HVYCVYVAIGQK
+300 HVNCVYVAIGQK
-312 LSTVAQIYETLQ
+312 LSTIAQIYETFQ
-324 AVGAMEYTVIVV
+324 AVGAMDYTTIVV
-336 SNASDCA
+336 ANASDCA

-366 ALIVYDDLS
+366 ALVVYDDLS

-411 AGHLNDK
+411 AGHLSEER
-418 LGGGSLTALPIVETM
+418 GGGSLTALPIVETM

-454 LEPELFHAG
+454 LEPELFHSG

-470 GLSVSRVGSSAQKK
+470 GLSVSRVGSAAQKK

-504 IFAQFGSDIDSVTKE
+504 IFAQFGSDIDSVTKN

-529 TLKQAQ
+529 TLKQSQ
-535 HEPLQMSEQVLLLYA
+535 HEPLQMCEQVLVLYA
-550 VMNGY
+550 VMNDY

-574 AHHNYSP
+574 AHRNYSAM
-581 LLDDI
+581 LDEI
-586 ESSGDLTDEQIKEL
+586 EETGDLTDEQTEEL
-600 SACIENYHLTC
+600 RACIENYQLTC

>member
-1 MGMAMTS
+1 
-8 LNQKREQKM
+8 M
-17 ALKGELYTAD
+17 ALRGELYTAGP
-27 TFSEEQIASVKKH
+27 FGEEQIESVKQH
-40 FLELLGQEVSFEIK
+40 FKELLGQEVSFEVK

-67 DGKIYDASVSH
+67 DGKVYDASVAY
-78 RIKETEN
+78 RIKEAQHL
-85 VLVHGNDA
+85 LVSNSVS

-101 DVNLTGSK
+101 NVKLTGSES
-109 PKPFH
+109 KPFH
-114 SSAKAIGSALKQRLD
+114 SSATDIGATLKRRIRSF
-129 TYEGKSAVYE
+129 ENKSAVYE
-139 FGVVT
+139 YGVVT

-150 VRIDGLSH
+150 VRIEGLSH
-158 TRYGEQIAFN
+158 TRYGEQIAFDN
-168 NEIYGMTMDLET
+168 DVYGMTMDLEL

-187 LNGQDEVHVGE
+187 LNGQDLVHVGE

-210 VGDELLGRVV
+210 VGDEVLGRVV
-220 SPIGLPMDNKPL
+220 NPIGMPLDNKPL
-232 NAKRYR
+232 NAARYR
-238 PVESPAPRIIDRQAV
+238 AVESPAPRIIDRQAV
-253 NHPLMT
+253 NEPLMT
-259 GLIAVD
+259 GLLAVD

-275 ELIIGDRQTGKTT
+275 ELIIGDRQTGKST

-312 LSTVAQIYETLQ
+312 LSTVAQIYETLIK
-324 AVGAMEYTVIVV
+324 AGAMDYTVIMVA
-336 SNASDCA
+336 SASDCA

-348 APYAG
+348 APYSG

-366 ALIVYDDLS
+366 ALIIYDDLS

-411 AGHLNDK
+411 AGHLSEAN
-418 LGGGSLTALPIVETM
+418 GGGSLTALPIVETM

-454 LEPELFHAG
+454 LEPELFHSG

-470 GLSVSRVGSSAQKK
+470 GLSVSRVGSAAQKK

-504 IFAQFGSDIDSVTKE
+504 IFAQFGSDIDNVTKG
-519 ILDSGDRLSE
+519 ILDNGDRLSE
-529 TLKQAQ
+529 TLKQNQ
-535 HEPLQMSEQVLLLYA
+535 HEPLQMSEQVLVLYA
-550 VMNGY
+550 VMNDY
-555 LKEVPSP
+555 LKDVPAQ

-574 AHHNYSP
+574 AQRNYGAM
-581 LLDDI
+581 LDEI
-586 ESSGDLTDEQIKEL
+586 EESGDLTDEQAAEL
-600 SACIENYHLTC
+600 RICIENYQLTC
-611 KA
+611 QA

>member
-1 MGMAMTS
+1 
-8 LNQKREQKM
+8 M
-17 ALKGELYTAD
+17 ALRGELYIAGPFGED
-27 TFSEEQIASVKKH
+27 QIESVKKH
-40 FLELLGQEVSFEIK
+40 FNELLGQEVSFEVK
-54 RNEALIGGFLAII
+54 HNEALIGGFLAII
-67 DGKIYDASVSH
+67 DGKIYDASVAY
-78 RIKETEN
+78 RIKEAQHL
-85 VLVHGNDA
+85 LVTNSVS
-93 DGAEITAE
+93 GAEITAE
-101 DVNLTGSK
+101 NVKLTGSEQ
-109 PKPFH
+109 KPFH
-114 SSAKAIGSALKQRLD
+114 SSAADIGQTLKKRIRSF
-129 TYEGKSAVYE
+129 ENKSAVYE
-139 FGVVT
+139 YGIVT

-150 VRIDGLSH
+150 VRIEGLSH
-158 TRYGEQIAFN
+158 TRYGEQIAFEN
-168 NEIYGMTMDLET
+168 DVYGMTMDLEL

-187 LNGQDEVHVGE
+187 LNGQDEVRVGE

-220 SPIGLPMDNKPL
+220 NPIGMPLDNKPL
-232 NAKRYR
+232 NASRYR

-253 NHPLMT
+253 NEPLMT
-259 GLIAVD
+259 GLLAVD
-265 GIIPIGRGQR
+265 SIIPIGRGQR

-288 IAIDTI
+288 IAVDAI

-300 HVYCVYVAIGQK
+300 HVNCVYVAIGQK

-324 AVGAMEYTVIVV
+324 AAGAMEYTVIVV
-336 SNASDCA
+336 ANASDCA

-366 ALIVYDDLS
+366 ALVIYDDLS

-411 AGHLNDK
+411 AGHLSEAN
-418 LGGGSLTALPIVETM
+418 GGGSLTALPIVETM

-454 LEPELFHAG
+454 LEPELFHSG

-470 GLSVSRVGSSAQKK
+470 GLSVSRVGSAAQKK

-519 ILDSGDRLSE
+519 ILDNGDRLSE
-529 TLKQAQ
+529 THKQNQ

-555 LKEVPSP
+555 LKEVPAQ
-562 HVRAFQKGLLQY
+562 HARAFQKGLLQY
-574 AHHNYSP
+574 VSRNYGS
-581 LLDDI
+581 LLSEI
-586 ESSGDLTDEQIKEL
+586 EETGDMTDEQIQEMR
-600 SACIENYHLTC
+600 AAIENYQLTC

>member
-1 MGMAMTS
+1 
-8 LNQKREQKM
+8 M
-17 ALKGELYTAD
+17 ALRGELYIAGPFGED
-27 TFSEEQIASVKKH
+27 QIESVKKH
-40 FLELLGQEVSFEIK
+40 FNELLGQEVSFEVK
-54 RNEALIGGFLAII
+54 HNEALIGGFLAII
-67 DGKIYDASVSH
+67 DGKIYDASVAY
-78 RIKETEN
+78 RIKEAQHL
-85 VLVHGNDA
+85 LVTNSVS
-93 DGAEITAE
+93 GAEITAE
-101 DVNLTGSK
+101 NVKLTGSEQ
-109 PKPFH
+109 KPFH
-114 SSAKAIGSALKQRLD
+114 SSAADIGQTLKKRIRSF
-129 TYEGKSAVYE
+129 ENKSAVYE
-139 FGVVT
+139 YGIVT

-150 VRIDGLSH
+150 VRIEGLSH
-158 TRYGEQIAFN
+158 TRYGEQIAFEN
-168 NEIYGMTMDLET
+168 DVYGMTMDLEL

-187 LNGQDEVHVGE
+187 LNGQDEVRVGE

-220 SPIGLPMDNKPL
+220 NPIGMPLDNKPL
-232 NAKRYR
+232 NASRYR

-253 NHPLMT
+253 NEPLMT
-259 GLIAVD
+259 GLLAVD
-265 GIIPIGRGQR
+265 SIIPIGRGQR

-288 IAIDTI
+288 IAVDAI

-300 HVYCVYVAIGQK
+300 HVNCVYVAIGQK
-312 LSTVAQIYETLQ
+312 LSTVAQICETLQ
-324 AVGAMEYTVIVV
+324 AAGAMEYTVIVV
-336 SNASDCA
+336 ANASDCA
-343 AMQYL
+343 AMLYL

-366 ALIVYDDLS
+366 ALVIYDDLS

-411 AGHLNDK
+411 AGHLSEAN
-418 LGGGSLTALPIVETM
+418 GGGSLTALPIVETM

-454 LEPELFHAG
+454 LEPELFHSG

-470 GLSVSRVGSSAQKK
+470 GLSVSRVGSAAQKK

-519 ILDSGDRLSE
+519 ILDNGDRLSE
-529 TLKQAQ
+529 TLKQNQ

-555 LKEVPSP
+555 LKEVPAQ
-562 HVRAFQKGLLQY
+562 HARAFQKGLLQY
-574 AHHNYSP
+574 VSRNYGS
-581 LLDDI
+581 LLSEI
-586 ESSGDLTDEQIKEL
+586 EETGDMTDEQIQEMR
-600 SACIENYHLTC
+600 AAIENYQLTC

>member
-1 MGMAMTS
+1 
-8 LNQKREQKM
+8 M
-17 ALKGELYTAD
+17 ALRGELYTAGP
-27 TFSEEQIASVKKH
+27 FGEEQIESVKRH
-40 FLELLGQEVSFEIK
+40 FNELLGQEVSFEVK

-67 DGKIYDASVSH
+67 DGKIYDASVAY
-78 RIKETEN
+78 RIKEAQHL
-85 VLVHGNDA
+85 LVTNSVS
-93 DGAEITAE
+93 GAEITAE
-101 DVNLTGSK
+101 NVRLTGSEQ
-109 PKPFH
+109 KPFH
-114 SSAKAIGSALKQRLD
+114 SSATDIGQTLKKRIRSFEN
-129 TYEGKSAVYE
+129 TSAVYE
-139 FGVVT
+139 YGIVT

-150 VRIDGLSH
+150 VRIEGLSH
-158 TRYGEQIAFN
+158 TRYGEQIAFEN
-168 NEIYGMTMDLET
+168 DVYGMTMDLEL

-187 LNGQDEVHVGE
+187 LNGQDLVHVGE

-220 SPIGLPMDNKPL
+220 NPIGMPLDNKPL
-232 NAKRYR
+232 SASRYR

-253 NHPLMT
+253 NEPLMT
-259 GLIAVD
+259 GLLAVD
-265 GIIPIGRGQR
+265 SIIPIGRGQR

-288 IAIDTI
+288 IAVDAI

-300 HVYCVYVAIGQK
+300 HVNCVYVAIGQK

-324 AVGAMEYTVIVV
+324 AAGAMDYSVIVV
-336 SNASDCA
+336 ASASDCA

-366 ALIVYDDLS
+366 ALIIYDDLS

-411 AGHLNDK
+411 AGHLSEAN
-418 LGGGSLTALPIVETM
+418 GGGSLTALPIVETM

-454 LEPELFHAG
+454 LEPELFHSG

-470 GLSVSRVGSSAQKK
+470 GLSVSRVGSAAQKK

-519 ILDSGDRLSE
+519 ILDNGDRLSE
-529 TLKQAQ
+529 TLKQNQ

-555 LKEVPSP
+555 LKEVPSQ
-562 HVRAFQKGLLQY
+562 HVRSFQKGLLQY
-574 AHHNYSP
+574 VSRNYGS
-581 LLDDI
+581 LLDEI
-586 ESSGDLTDEQIKEL
+586 EETGDFTDEQGQEL
-600 SACIENYHLTC
+600 RTAIENYQLTC